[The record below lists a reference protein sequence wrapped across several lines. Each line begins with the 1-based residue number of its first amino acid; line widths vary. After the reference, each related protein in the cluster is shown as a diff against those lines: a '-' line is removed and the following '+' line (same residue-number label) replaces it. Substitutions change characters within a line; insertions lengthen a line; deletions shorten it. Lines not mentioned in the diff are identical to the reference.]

1 MAEKDRA
8 MNILDKYSTKKVVIV
23 LIVLCT
29 VLIGV
34 IIGGTI
40 YGVTRITK
48 ESVKQEPRR
57 INVTTSVEIDK
68 KRVVGNNGKKFRPK
82 NKGKQR
88 LSTKT

>member
-68 KRVVGNNGKKFRPK
+68 NLVAGKNGKK
-82 NKGKQR
+82 R
-88 LSTKT
+88 LNIFQLYLDK